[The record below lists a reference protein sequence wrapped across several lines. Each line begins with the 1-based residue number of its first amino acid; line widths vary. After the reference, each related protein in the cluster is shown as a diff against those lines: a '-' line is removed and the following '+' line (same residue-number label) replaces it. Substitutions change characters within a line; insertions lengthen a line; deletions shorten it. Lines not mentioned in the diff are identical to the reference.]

1 MSPFAKCIFSD
12 LICICVVNTNK
23 KISWLTFNLESLF
36 SAQKLD
42 WLIKDPG
49 FSSHAF
55 KLIKD
60 GSANSGWISFAFGT
74 AAQTAAV
81 LSTWRSGKNPSI
93 LDRRRVGPQI
103 RCKKFHWTLKRI
115 LHNAFCLLTLN
126 ALILIWVYYLLEV
139 RKHAPTLSGS

>member
-1 MSPFAKCIFSD
+1 MLCFCVYSIIY
-12 LICICVVNTNK
+12 LIMCSGVQTK
-23 KISWLTFNLESLF
+23 RYADWLESLL

-42 WLIKDPG
+42 WLIKDSI

-60 GSANSGWISFAFGT
+60 GSANSGWISFASGT
-74 AAQTAAV
+74 AAQIAAV
-81 LSTWRSGKNPSI
+81 SSTWRSGKKPSI
-93 LDRRRVGPQI
+93 LYRRRVGPQI

-126 ALILIWVYYLLEV
+126 A
-139 RKHAPTLSGS
+139 RCLSSFTCFW